1 MPDISWS
8 DPAIHLFVVLP
19 LWLFVGLLWGTDA
32 ASRRLEEP
40 PDTRRRAL
48 LVVAIGGTT
57 WLAVTWFAAASGVLR
72 LWDTMPPPFLI
83 LLIGILGVTFALG
96 GTTHGGRLAR
106 GLPLWVLVGIQ
117 GFRLPLE
124 LAMHLMYQRG
134 IMPVQMSYSGRNFD
148 IVTGITALVVAAL
161 LYTGRAGRGLVF
173 AWNVLGLL
181 LVVNVA
187 TVGVLSTPAFRLFG
201 DDRLNTWIT
210 YPPFIWLPAV
220 MVVMALSGHLVVFR
234 ALAARKRIDPL

>member
-1 MPDISWS
+1 MPDFSWS

-32 ASRRLEEP
+32 ASRRLREP

-48 LVVAIGGTT
+48 LTIGLGGAF
-57 WLAVTWFAAASGVLR
+57 WLTMTWFVGASGVLR
-72 LWDTMPPPFLI
+72 RWEAMPPPLMI
-83 LLIGILGVTFALG
+83 LFVGIVAATLALAC
-96 GTTHGGRLAR
+96 TTHGRRFAH

-148 IVTGITALVVAAL
+148 IVTGITALLVAGL
-161 LYTGRAGRGLVF
+161 LYTGRAGRGVVL

-181 LVVNVA
+181 LVANVV
-187 TVGVLSTPAFRLFG
+187 TVGILSTPVFRLFG
-201 DDRLNTWIT
+201 DDQLNTWIT
-210 YPPFIWLPAV
+210 YPPFIWLPAA
-220 MVVMALSGHLVVFR
+220 MVVVALAGHLVIFR
-234 ALAARKRIDPL
+234 ALAARQRDDSV